1 MENYS
6 WTPVINGVVN
16 LEVLTQSLPTKG
28 KLVYEYNPFRNY
40 RLSENKYWYKENYY
54 SLSELNEQFNIFP
67 NQNDKT
73 KWEGVPQTETDP
85 VLYEKGQLVDFITD
99 ELKLS
104 LDNPVHIIPQ
114 YSYDGSVNLIIND
127 GINIP
132 RLINSRFSAT
142 GKNTYEIVDRKGNND
157 TNIYDQGEQFD
168 IDTSLYKRVTKIPEV
183 QFSGISSG
191 GNMPIGNY
199 HFYFKLADA
208 DGNETD
214 FVGESGLVSVFVG
227 FNDPHSIHTGT
238 KNENSF
244 KCVSFQLSNIDS
256 AYDNVYVYYSRYTAE
271 GDENFQIEYK
281 KIQKKFLVNN
291 TGYCNIIVTGYE
303 EVQTIDSSDINL
315 SYNIVDGVTTSAT
328 CQNMLFL
335 ANVHKP
341 EIPYNELADLSLRFL
356 PYLKQE
362 KYSLQIDQNYNISSS
377 NLGYYDPKFIY
388 DKTGYWN
395 KEIYRFGIV
404 YILPNGEL
412 TPVFNIRGGDLIGE
426 YNENSPQYTHIPV
439 YYEGQRI
446 PINYNNESFLLIQD
460 GEAQKNGTSRYS
472 LNEDAILENVKG
484 VLRFDPTS
492 DSDIIYGVDIRADE
506 EVIEELKKYV
516 KGYFFVRQTRIPTIL
531 AQGITI
537 GIDKESKTPC
547 LPTVG
552 GVISDLSNLDKTYVE
567 TKDISDVNYIS
578 EGFLSRFSYTLKT
591 KSSFLGFLSTLLS
604 AVAFIASFIPGVGQI
619 TSLCLNATNFLVSSI
634 SQGSFKTAAF
644 LATLAS
650 AVPVAGTYAGKI
662 AAKMSITAEKL
673 GSLTSTASKLQK
685 VTLVVEKGSKVI
697 TPTAAIIAKSANAID
712 TIESSTDYIS
722 TVISQNKGASYSGR
736 NTTVPKGYKRVEN
749 SESRTLSE
757 NFLDRI
763 IIKDPQSVK
772 VQGIICPDYEVNQD
786 YYNQIFTGN
795 KHTIRYSQNQG
806 VNNVNASNMTYS
818 SNYFTNSDRHFYH
831 PAYYDSNIQ
840 KSDVAKII
848 GVPDNVKVV
857 GIEDSMYRSRAGE
870 AEESWRYEF
879 VGKKYEDSTEKK
891 ENTDIIRGSFGP
903 YLATNSNKL
912 DPATIVDIMIPDYSE
927 ANIQKYFQVRMD
939 DTSTFSAISERID
952 ILNQDKY
959 LADANSNKL
968 VVDRSKGF
976 RYELYRGDCYICQFT
991 HRVNRNFND
1000 PSSPYNDDIVDK
1012 NSWRDN
1018 YDPDNTEKYE
1028 QINLG
1033 DINAVPLG
1041 MWVTFR
1047 LRSSKNLNIR
1057 TLDASSVDEN
1067 AMVGHPRGYYPYND
1081 LTVEGTYKHPESQ
1094 IYNKGFSKS
1103 LSERWNFELPDV
1115 PYIKNWFGTRIMY
1128 SDIHVNDAYKNG
1140 FRVFQGT
1147 HYRDYTREYGEIV
1160 KLISLESNL
1169 LCVFEHGVALIPVN
1183 ERAVAGEG
1191 AGGNVYIN
1199 TSNVLPENPKIISD
1213 MFGSQWP
1220 ESILKV
1226 PGKTGDSAQY
1236 VYGVDTV
1243 AKKIWRTDGNT
1254 LTCISDFRVQ
1264 EFLNKNITLGEREL
1278 TPKIGIRNVKTV
1290 YNAFKRDVLFTFY
1303 DNTYGFEEKVWNLCW
1318 NELLQKFITFYSWVP
1333 SYMENINNIPF
1344 SFNRDTSKWVAK
1356 LGTSHTESSFADGVT
1371 LSNVIIENS
1380 EDEKGEVVTNFRVPV
1395 SYINKQGE
1403 WVTKNY
1409 VIGEDSR
1416 KKFIG
1421 ALSLSNR
1428 TLPDSQLHYQIS
1440 YSLQR
1445 DQYGNYKKF
1454 DIVPMDCGD
1463 TEGGIILPDDAMFA
1477 GAFMP
1482 LYCLKF
1488 KEGGDEYSPIYYR
1501 EGVEP
1506 VQVSDGQG
1514 DTFYTYES
1522 IYTPDSLLS
1531 ELYYRNSAGNSYAD
1545 YDVHKLSPKNISTSI
1560 TYSPG
1565 PWFKDIETM
1574 NKIIS
1579 EYSPETPVGN
1589 SQGHDADGNPLG
1601 ELFYCT
1607 TVGEI
1612 ASLVWYQTI
1621 NGEKKAMVRGI
1632 PLDWH
1637 WVLEEP
1643 STDISKNKVYLNLPI
1658 FKDITGKRPT
1668 LPREEMINPD
1678 KLVTLLN
1685 IKATISIVDSD
1696 NQSKLSDVYYNM
1708 KAGFQQGTSLVD
1720 AGYYESVVAITPK
1733 WNLQFLST
1741 DFWKHGQAGLI
1752 DIADDI
1758 YPTYWYGKQH
1768 PFEFECVI
1776 VNDPSMHKIF
1786 TNLEIVANKAKP
1798 ESFHYEI
1805 IGESYDFA
1813 KDKVNMYFRQEAM
1826 KALWQYNGADISYDR
1841 NFLKVQPRQQ
1851 PKSADFPH
1859 KYYTRQDTINEIEDY
1874 YIHVTYPE
1882 SHDYRHLSGAE
1893 VVYYPN
1899 RQEYRI
1905 WNHAMAVSLDDL
1917 SQDDSRSIIAANCQ
1931 YLEDRWKVT
1940 INPILVCYKNEY
1952 QNKFSGPLIQPKNST
1967 WPQARNSSQLLPPF
1981 SIYNS
1986 PIPDQVLAAGAI
1998 DFPGN
2003 DLVHPEWG
2011 QDNALY
2017 NLYDLSRYGN
2027 GSWSPLDL
2035 TNWLDD
2041 VNIYKY
2047 NFGEAQNRKEL
2058 DVKDKFLK
2066 VRIRYSGEELAI
2078 IDFLNTVYRISY
2090 S

>member
-1 MENYS
+1 
-6 WTPVINGVVN
+6 
-16 LEVLTQSLPTKG
+16 
-28 KLVYEYNPFRNY
+28 
-40 RLSENKYWYKENYY
+40 
-54 SLSELNEQFNIFP
+54 
-67 NQNDKT
+67 
-73 KWEGVPQTETDP
+73 
-85 VLYEKGQLVDFITD
+85 
-99 ELKLS
+99 
-104 LDNPVHIIPQ
+104 
-114 YSYDGSVNLIIND
+114 
-127 GINIP
+127 
-132 RLINSRFSAT
+132 
-142 GKNTYEIVDRKGNND
+142 
-157 TNIYDQGEQFD
+157 
-168 IDTSLYKRVTKIPEV
+168 
-183 QFSGISSG
+183 
-191 GNMPIGNY
+191 
-199 HFYFKLADA
+199 
-208 DGNETD
+208 
-214 FVGESGLVSVFVG
+214 
-227 FNDPHSIHTGT
+227 
-238 KNENSF
+238 
-244 KCVSFQLSNIDS
+244 
-256 AYDNVYVYYSRYTAE
+256 
-271 GDENFQIEYK
+271 
-281 KIQKKFLVNN
+281 
-291 TGYCNIIVTGYE
+291 
-303 EVQTIDSSDINL
+303 
-315 SYNIVDGVTTSAT
+315 
-328 CQNMLFL
+328 
-335 ANVHKP
+335 
-341 EIPYNELADLSLRFL
+341 
-356 PYLKQE
+356 
-362 KYSLQIDQNYNISSS
+362 
-377 NLGYYDPKFIY
+377 
-388 DKTGYWN
+388 
-395 KEIYRFGIV
+395 
-404 YILPNGEL
+404 
-412 TPVFNIRGGDLIGE
+412 
-426 YNENSPQYTHIPV
+426 
-439 YYEGQRI
+439 
-446 PINYNNESFLLIQD
+446 
-460 GEAQKNGTSRYS
+460 
-472 LNEDAILENVKG
+472 
-484 VLRFDPTS
+484 
-492 DSDIIYGVDIRADE
+492 
-506 EVIEELKKYV
+506 
-516 KGYFFVRQTRIPTIL
+516 
-531 AQGITI
+531 
-537 GIDKESKTPC
+537 
-547 LPTVG
+547 
-552 GVISDLSNLDKTYVE
+552 
-567 TKDISDVNYIS
+567 
-578 EGFLSRFSYTLKT
+578 
-591 KSSFLGFLSTLLS
+591 
-604 AVAFIASFIPGVGQI
+604 
-619 TSLCLNATNFLVSSI
+619 
-634 SQGSFKTAAF
+634 
-644 LATLAS
+644 
-650 AVPVAGTYAGKI
+650 
-662 AAKMSITAEKL
+662 
-673 GSLTSTASKLQK
+673 
-685 VTLVVEKGSKVI
+685 
-697 TPTAAIIAKSANAID
+697 
-712 TIESSTDYIS
+712 
-722 TVISQNKGASYSGR
+722 
-736 NTTVPKGYKRVEN
+736 
-749 SESRTLSE
+749 
-757 NFLDRI
+757 
-763 IIKDPQSVK
+763 
-772 VQGIICPDYEVNQD
+772 
-786 YYNQIFTGN
+786 
-795 KHTIRYSQNQG
+795 
-806 VNNVNASNMTYS
+806 
-818 SNYFTNSDRHFYH
+818 
-831 PAYYDSNIQ
+831 
-840 KSDVAKII
+840 
-848 GVPDNVKVV
+848 
-857 GIEDSMYRSRAGE
+857 
-870 AEESWRYEF
+870 
-879 VGKKYEDSTEKK
+879 
-891 ENTDIIRGSFGP
+891 
-903 YLATNSNKL
+903 
-912 DPATIVDIMIPDYSE
+912 
-927 ANIQKYFQVRMD
+927 
-939 DTSTFSAISERID
+939 
-952 ILNQDKY
+952 
-959 LADANSNKL
+959 
-968 VVDRSKGF
+968 
-976 RYELYRGDCYICQFT
+976 
-991 HRVNRNFND
+991 
-1000 PSSPYNDDIVDK
+1000 
-1012 NSWRDN
+1012 
-1018 YDPDNTEKYE
+1018 
-1028 QINLG
+1028 
-1033 DINAVPLG
+1033 
-1041 MWVTFR
+1041 
-1047 LRSSKNLNIR
+1047 
-1057 TLDASSVDEN
+1057 
-1067 AMVGHPRGYYPYND
+1067 
-1081 LTVEGTYKHPESQ
+1081 
-1094 IYNKGFSKS
+1094 
-1103 LSERWNFELPDV
+1103 
-1115 PYIKNWFGTRIMY
+1115 
-1128 SDIHVNDAYKNG
+1128 
-1140 FRVFQGT
+1140 
-1147 HYRDYTREYGEIV
+1147 
-1160 KLISLESNL
+1160 
-1169 LCVFEHGVALIPVN
+1169 
-1183 ERAVAGEG
+1183 
-1191 AGGNVYIN
+1191 
-1199 TSNVLPENPKIISD
+1199 
-1213 MFGSQWP
+1213 
-1220 ESILKV
+1220 
-1226 PGKTGDSAQY
+1226 
-1236 VYGVDTV
+1236 
-1243 AKKIWRTDGNT
+1243 
-1254 LTCISDFRVQ
+1254 
-1264 EFLNKNITLGEREL
+1264 
-1278 TPKIGIRNVKTV
+1278 
-1290 YNAFKRDVLFTFY
+1290 
-1303 DNTYGFEEKVWNLCW
+1303 
-1318 NELLQKFITFYSWVP
+1318 
-1333 SYMENINNIPF
+1333 
-1344 SFNRDTSKWVAK
+1344 
-1356 LGTSHTESSFADGVT
+1356 
-1371 LSNVIIENS
+1371 
-1380 EDEKGEVVTNFRVPV
+1380 
-1395 SYINKQGE
+1395 
-1403 WVTKNY
+1403 
-1409 VIGEDSR
+1409 
-1416 KKFIG
+1416 
-1421 ALSLSNR
+1421 
-1428 TLPDSQLHYQIS
+1428 
-1440 YSLQR
+1440 
-1445 DQYGNYKKF
+1445 
-1454 DIVPMDCGD
+1454 MDCGD

-1621 NGEKKAMVRGI
+1621 NGEKKAMVHGI